1 MAKHLL
7 YKDHLGRYEWE
18 NGCHD
23 DKPAAKINDHHD
35 GNNTVKPLLRGH
47 LRDLQSDRL
56 IEVSKNCATFVN
68 DNFSTVTLY
77 CNKVRVHV
85 VKEAVLYFV

>member
-47 LRDLQSDRL
+47 LRDLPKCPL
-56 IEVSKNCATFVN
+56 N
-68 DNFSTVTLY
+68 
-77 CNKVRVHV
+77 RVLKKLRNV
-85 VKEAVLYFV
+85 C